1 MTAKGMSETKAPSG
15 GPVNILF
22 LCARN
27 SARSI
32 LAEALLN
39 RLGAGRFEA
48 HSAGFEP
55 AAAIS
60 PYALALLTRINYNTQ
75 LLMPKGLDTVMSRW
89 APAYDFVIRLS
100 PESAQ
105 IKPFSLLC
113 TKSRVVDWFFDDPT
127 RLRSKAEIAT
137 AYEDLFNQLAN
148 RLDILSQVSPDFLRG
163 GRAADYL
170 EGLGEGN
177 LRLAS

>member
-1 MTAKGMSETKAPSG
+1 MTMTGKATQNGGMI
-15 GPVNILF
+15 NILF
-22 LCARN
+22 LCAHN

-55 AAAIS
+55 ASTIS
-60 PYALALLTRINYNTQ
+60 PYALALLSKINYNTH
-75 LLMPKGLDTVMSRW
+75 LLTPKGLDVVMSRW
-89 APAYDFVIRLS
+89 APVYDYVIRLS
-100 PESAQ
+100 PESAEM
-105 IKPFSLLC
+105 KPFPVLSGQPN
-113 TKSRVVDWFFDDPT
+113 VIDWFIDDPMRFT
-127 RLRSKAEIAT
+127 SKAQIAS

-148 RLDILSQVSPDFLRG
+148 RLDIISQMSSEFLRG
-163 GRAADYL
+163 PRAVDYL
-170 EGLGEGN
+170 EGMGEGN